1 MPCQAS
7 TGQIVI
13 TVYQLLKE
21 PTVIEIIDQYVDRSV
36 FNRII
41 SILYTIP

>member
-1 MPCQAS
+1 MPCQDS

-13 TVYQLLKE
+13 IVYQLLKE
-21 PTVIEIIDQYVDRSV
+21 PQFIEIIDQYVDRSV
-36 FNRII
+36 FNGII